1 MKYLLLLLIGPVMMS
16 ETCKKKKESADIPN
30 KDGNTP
36 AASIPACI
44 QQRIDSIKKEPKW
57 NPPAEVNEYTYNGK
71 TVYAF
76 SSPCCDFFNPVYGSD
91 CNYLCAPDG
100 GFTGKGDGKCA
111 DFSATAKHVKLIWK
125 DDRK

>member
-16 ETCKKKKESADIPN
+16 ETCKKKKDTATTGTNGE
-30 KDGNTP
+30 TP
-36 AASIPACI
+36 IAGIPACI
-44 QQRIDSIKKEPKW
+44 QQRIDSIKNEPRW

-71 TVYAF
+71 TVYLF

-91 CNYLCAPDG
+91 CNYICAPNG
-100 GFTGKGDGKCA
+100 GFTGKGDGKCE
-111 DFSATAKHVKLIWK
+111 DFNSTAKHVKLVWK

>member
-16 ETCKKKKESADIPN
+16 ETCKKKKDTATTDTNGDPRIT
-30 KDGNTP
+30 G
-36 AASIPACI
+36 IPACI

-71 TVYAF
+71 TVYLF

-91 CNYLCAPDG
+91 CNYICAPTG
-100 GFTGKGDGKCA
+100 GFTGKGDGKCE
-111 DFSATAKHVKLIWK
+111 DFNSTAKHVKLVWK